1 MNSPKKK
8 DNKSKAQCN
17 ERPKR
22 IQIQTK
28 PRLDFLK
35 NCRKMQSIISQ
46 VTTSKCPSN
55 YWWCPTALPSAFFS
69 APLFFCLL
77 QSGTL
82 PMTTPHRHQRWC
94 VVSLHN
100 QGTAVLIPNVGR
112 GGGAY
117 FTVFSLLF
125 FSLLLTHRQLILAVM
140 TGLVLWLMIQA
151 STLLQLTSSWSAKPS
166 TSQ

>member
-8 DNKSKAQCN
+8 DNKSKAKCN
-17 ERPKR
+17 ETPKM

-28 PRLDFLK
+28 PKLDFLK

-46 VTTSKCPSN
+46 VTTSKCPNN
-55 YWWCPTALPSAFFS
+55 YWWCPTALPLAFFS
-69 APLFFCLL
+69 APLFFCPL

-112 GGGAY
+112 GGGGRRSILY
-117 FTVFSLLF
+117 SLLF
-125 FSLLLTHRQLILAVM
+125 ALFLSV
-140 TGLVLWLMIQA
+140 VD
-151 STLLQLTSSWSAKPS
+151 PS
-166 TSQ
+166 TAHFGCDDRLSLVVDDSGINSAAAHLFMICKT